1 VVIVTHVSLQF
12 MPTHQSELLPLA
24 AVNWNVTV
32 PGHAVG
38 ASVSEASPGWPPLPP
53 LPPVPE
59 PPAPP
64 IPVVVDPVVLPVD
77 AVDAVDADV
86 LAPALPLCVPP
97 SGC

>member
-1 VVIVTHVSLQF
+1 VLIVTHVSLQF

-32 PGHAVG
+32 PGHVVG

-64 IPVVVDPVVLPVD
+64 VPVVVDPVVVDPVVLPVD
-77 AVDAVDADV
+77 ADV
-86 LAPALPLCVPP
+86 LDPALPVWVPP